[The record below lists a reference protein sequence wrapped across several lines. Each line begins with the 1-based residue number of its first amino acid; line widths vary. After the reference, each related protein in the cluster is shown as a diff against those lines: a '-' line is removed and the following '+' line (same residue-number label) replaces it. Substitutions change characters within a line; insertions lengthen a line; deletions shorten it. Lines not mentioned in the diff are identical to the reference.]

1 MAILSPPHAKRGGKQ
16 LENREIDLSQ
26 KINGKKCSSSLSV
39 GKKRLLCPTIENEM
53 IPPPPLSFFD
63 FKDEGGEEPFFHQ
76 RARGRL
82 LFSEKQEKIGKT
94 VTVKQRKESCACA
107 EAGGRDKRDNG
118 EKNFPAAERK
128 KKKKG
133 K

>member
-26 KINGKKCSSSLSV
+26 KISGKKCSSSLSV

-53 IPPPPLSFFD
+53 IPPLLS
-63 FKDEGGEEPFFHQ
+63 
-76 RARGRL
+76 
-82 LFSEKQEKIGKT
+82 LFSISRTTARSLFSIKGPAAASSFHKKQGKIGKEG
-94 VTVKQRKESCACA
+94 TVKQRKESCACT
-107 EAGGRDKRDNG
+107 EAGGGDKRDNG
-118 EKNFPAAERK
+118 NKNFPAAERK